1 MGNTVSYPSRE
12 DIQEDPDKSKQPR
25 PRCVPLRD
33 AGTEPAGGKARGLA
47 RLAGLGLPIPDGFV
61 LIDAAPGHFPEGLEK
76 ALEELGDG
84 AVAVRS
90 SAMDE
95 DSASASFAGQYHT
108 ILGVQGK
115 KAAREAILSCL
126 ASAAQES
133 VTAYRDH
140 QANGGASQMA
150 VVVQKMVDARAS
162 GVIFTADP
170 VTGRR
175 DILILDA
182 VAGLGENL
190 VGGTS
195 HPDRYRLSKSGAVIQ
210 NRPAGP
216 TEVLSQTEIDSIRS
230 SALEA
235 ERGFGFPLD
244 MEWAIDRSGALY
256 WLQARPVTRLPA
268 DPGSWDILQ
277 SPNDHY
283 TRGNLGE
290 CTPGAV
296 TPLSAS
302 TIWRAFDLGMQVM
315 QVRCGAMKAMSPH
328 FEIMGFRLGQVLINL
343 TRIARTATSVLGADP
358 DRIAIAITGRPVPG
372 LDPGIKKHFLFRLYH
387 TLKYTAYGL
396 SGKARH
402 RSLEERVKK
411 FFIEKHDDPLAQW
424 SAIDARLDDLWD
436 TFDDHL
442 VTSFIPATVEPIVME
457 VLKRQGMTL
466 AEATARLSA
475 MLVDESDHDVESAD
489 IAQGID
495 RVTSALMGHSDLRS
509 RFVDCETEKALQ
521 WLAGADSAEG
531 GRLFQDYLAR
541 HGHRAYRELEL
552 RQPEWRADPLPLVR
566 SLQAACRARLRKTAD
581 RQREGYTDNN
591 QPPSYL
597 LRRLVRI
604 IQSGVR
610 RRERTKSL
618 LISIVAGF
626 KDAYRHLGERLAV
639 NGRLP
644 DGDAVFFLFH
654 DELGKFCRNEGSY
667 ANLAVERR
675 AAWPAQMQVELPE
688 ACHGFPEPLSP
699 EDKSEAPADGNGA
712 LQGTPVCRGRV
723 RGRARVA
730 HTPDEA
736 ASIQA
741 GEILIASAL
750 DVAWTPYFPIIAGL
764 ATEVGSIV
772 SHGAVVA
779 REYGIPAVA
788 GLPNATRIFKTGDYV
803 VLDGDRGT
811 LEPDADPESSH
822 R

>member
-1 MGNTVSYPSRE
+1 MGITASPRPGENL
-12 DIQEDPDKSKQPR
+12 QEDPITSQEPR
-25 PRCVPLRD
+25 PRCVYLPD
-33 AGTEPAGGKARGLA
+33 AANEPAGGKARGLA
-47 RLAGLGLPIPDGFV
+47 RLAAMGHRVPDGFV
-61 LIDAAPGHFPEGLEK
+61 LIDAMAEQLPDGLDRAIEM
-76 ALEELGDG
+76 LGDS
-84 AVAVRS
+84 ALAVRS

-95 DSASASFAGQYHT
+95 DSAAASFAGQYHT
-108 ILGVQGK
+108 TLGVRGK
-115 KAAREAILSCL
+115 KAVREAILACL
-126 ASAAQES
+126 ASADRDS
-133 VTAYRDH
+133 VTAYRDN
-140 QANGGASQMA
+140 QAGGGAAPMA
-150 VVVQKMVDARAS
+150 VVVQKMVNARAA

-170 VTGRR
+170 LTGRR
-175 DILILDA
+175 DILLLDA
-182 VAGLGENL
+182 VEGLGENL
-190 VGGTS
+190 VGGTK

-210 NRPAGP
+210 RKPAG
-216 TEVLSQTEIDSIRS
+216 TADVLGDAEIDSIRAG
-230 SALEA
+230 ALQA

-244 MEWAIDRSGALY
+244 LEWAIDQSGVLY
-256 WLQARPVTRLPA
+256 WLQARPITRLPA
-268 DPGSWDILQ
+268 DPASWDILQ
-277 SPNDHY
+277 SPDDHY

-302 TIWRAFDLGMQVM
+302 TIWRAFDRGMQVM
-315 QVRCGAMKAMSPH
+315 QVRCGAMKAMSPR

-372 LDPGIKKHFLFRLYH
+372 LDPGIKKPFLFRLYH

-396 SGKARH
+396 SAKRCH
-402 RSLEERVKK
+402 RSIEERVKK
-411 FFIEKHDDPLAQW
+411 FFIEKHDDPLSQW
-424 SAIDARLDDLWD
+424 NAIDARLDDLWD

-457 VLKRQGMTL
+457 ILKRRGMTL

-475 MLVDESDHDVESAD
+475 LLVNESDHDVESAD

-495 RVTSALMGHSDLRS
+495 RVTSALMGHPDLPS
-509 RFVDCETEKALQ
+509 RFVECEAEKALE
-521 WLAGADSAEG
+521 WLMGNGSAEG
-531 GRLFQDYLAR
+531 GRRFRDYLAR
-541 HGHRAYRELEL
+541 HGHRAFRELEL

-566 SLQAACRARLRKTAD
+566 SIQPACRALLINPAGKNRDVR
-581 RQREGYTDNN
+581 TDNN
-591 QPPSYL
+591 QRPSYL
-597 LRRLVRI
+597 LRRLARI

-618 LISIVAGF
+618 LITMVAGF
-626 KDAYRHLGERLAV
+626 KEAYRHLGERLAV

-654 DELGKFCRNEGSY
+654 DELGKVCRDEG
-667 ANLAVERR
+667 AFADLASERR
-675 AAWPAQMQVELPE
+675 AAWPAQMQVALPE
-688 ACHGFPEPLSP
+688 TCLGFPEPLFP
-699 EDKSEAPADGNGA
+699 EDNVAAATDGDGA
-712 LQGTPVCRGRV
+712 LRGTPVCRGRV
-723 RGRARVA
+723 RGNARVA

-788 GLPNATRIFKTGDYV
+788 GLQNATRVFRTGDCV

-811 LEPDADPESSH
+811 LEPDTEPEPSH